1 MINEEIRN
9 KAQSWLLGNYDKETK
24 TQIQKWYEEENY
36 TELVEAFYQDL
47 EFGTGGLRGIM
58 GVGSN
63 RVNKYTIGAATQGLA
78 NYLKESF
85 PKQKIRVAIA
95 HDSRNN
101 SRYFAEITAQIFANN
116 GILVYLVPELRPTPF
131 LSFAIRHLNCKSGV
145 IITASHNPKEY
156 NGYKAYWTDGSQ
168 LVAPHDKNVLAEI
181 RKVKIDDIDFNITKQ
196 HPNISIIGDE
206 VENAYYEAVK
216 SLSLAPE
223 AIKKQEN
230 LKIVY
235 TPIHGSGVTMV
246 PKALENI
253 GFKNVNVVY
262 LQSTPD
268 GNFPTVIYP
277 NPEEAEALAL
287 GLEECMRIDADL
299 LLGTDPDAD
308 RVGIAIKN
316 HHQKWQL
323 LNGNQT
329 ASLLI
334 YYLLKGWEKNQKLK
348 GNEYIVKTIVT
359 SYLLN
364 EIANH
369 YKVEC
374 FDTLTGFKYIAEYL
388 RNLEGKKT
396 YIGGGEES
404 YGFLAGDFVRDK
416 DAVSACALIAEMTA
430 VAKNEGKT
438 LFDELIEM
446 YIKFGLYWEKLLS
459 FTKKGKNGQEEIK
472 NLMERYRKTPPQ
484 TLGGEKVIKV
494 KDYQLSIEKNLVD
507 KTTSKLNFEAS
518 NVLQFITESGSV
530 ISARP
535 SGTEPKIKFYFSV
548 KTNLPDKK
556 SFDKKVTEL
565 ESKIA
570 SMSDDLGLG

>member
-1 MINEEIRN
+1 MLTDEIRS
-9 KAQSWLLGNYDKETK
+9 KIQEWLLGNYDKATK
-24 TQIQKWYEEENY
+24 LQIQKWYDEENY
-36 TELVEAFYQDL
+36 AELVDAFYQDL
-47 EFGTGGLRGIM
+47 EFGTGGLRGVM
-58 GVGSN
+58 GIGTN
-63 RVNKYTIGAATQGLA
+63 RMNQYTIATATQGLA
-78 NYLKESF
+78 NYLKKTF

-95 HDSRNN
+95 HDNRNN
-101 SRYFAEITAQIFANN
+101 SREFAEITAQIFAKNN
-116 GILVYLVPELRPTPF
+116 ILVYLVPELRPTPF

-145 IITASHNPKEY
+145 VITASHNPKEY

-181 RKVKIDDIDFNITKQ
+181 KQVKIKDIDLTPTPH
-196 HPNISIIGDE
+196 HPNIFIIGEE
-206 VENAYYEAVK
+206 VEKAYLEAVK
-216 SLSLAPE
+216 QLCLAPE
-223 AIKKQEN
+223 IIEKQSN

-235 TPIHGSGVTMV
+235 TPIHGSGITMV
-246 PKALENI
+246 PQALANI
-253 GFKNVNVVY
+253 GFKNVNVVQ

-277 NPEEAEALAL
+277 NPEEAEALKL
-287 GLEECMRIDADL
+287 GLEECLRTDADL
-299 LLGTDPDAD
+299 LLATDPDAD
-308 RVGIAIKN
+308 RVGIAVKN
-316 HHQKWQL
+316 HHKKWQL

-334 YYLLKGWEKNQKLK
+334 HYLLKGWQKNGKLK

-364 EIANH
+364 EIAEN

-430 VAKNEGKT
+430 VAKEEGKT
-438 LFDELIEM
+438 LFEELIEI
-446 YIKFGLYWEKLLS
+446 YLKYGLYWEKLVS

-472 NLMERYRKTPPQ
+472 ALMERYRQTPPQ
-484 TLGGEKVIKV
+484 TLGGEKIIKI
-494 KDYQLSIEKNLVD
+494 KDYLVSIEKDLIN
-507 KTTSKLNFEAS
+507 KTTKNLNFEKS
-518 NVLQFITESGSV
+518 NVLQFFTESGSV

-548 KTNLPDKK
+548 KTQLPNKQ
-556 SFDKKVTEL
+556 SFDTKVAEL

-570 SMSDDLGLG
+570 AMSDDLGLG